1 MRYMMLLG
9 LAIVATA
16 ANGAKG
22 QDAALK
28 NLPGQPDGFVE
39 TSNEK
44 VTFDNGQGGAG
55 DLDVVK
61 MVSKPGAGYLIV
73 TLSDIRSSKGDFRV
87 VVTDSSGTEAVGGD
101 LVVREGGPGATAH
114 IFVDGPAASFKVVPS
129 SSGAV
134 SGGFTVDQIAF
145 RFPVGRVQS
154 IIGADQREQ
163 LAGVDDAVIVAA
175 ADAVARVIYTQAG
188 SPFVCSGFLVGSSS
202 FITNE
207 HCVATQAT
215 CASTFVQFGYQFS
228 KNGNLQQGQTYSCQA
243 VKRVNADLDYA
254 VLTLAPGPDG
264 RQAGEVRRVLE
275 VAATPPTAG
284 QKVTVIGHPAGE
296 PKQVS
301 RKDCVVHAVG
311 VDGRVKGVDLQHS
324 CDTLGGNSGSP
335 VIDANGKV
343 VGLHHYGDQ
352 PDSNRTRLESSG
364 HLRQG
369 RRRRRVVGR
378 AEAACRQRRAPA

>member
-1 MRYMMLLG
+1 MRMGYMIFLG
-9 LAIVATA
+9 LVIITTA
-16 ANGAKG
+16 ANAGRG
-22 QDAALK
+22 QGAALES
-28 NLPGQPDGFVE
+28 LRGQPDGFVE
-39 TSNEK
+39 TSGEK
-44 VTFDNGQGGAG
+44 VTFNNGQGSTG

-61 MVSKPGAGYLIV
+61 TVSKPGAGYLIV
-73 TLSDIRSSKGDFRV
+73 TLADIRSFKGDFQV
-87 VVTDSSGTEAVGGD
+87 VVTDASGAEAVGGD
-101 LVVREGGPGATAH
+101 LVVREGAPGAIAH
-114 IFVDGPAASFKVVPS
+114 IFVDGPIASFKVVPS
-129 SSGAV
+129 SSGEV

-163 LAGVDDAVIVAA
+163 LVGVDDPVIVAA
-175 ADAVARVIYTQAG
+175 ADAVGRVIYTQAG
-188 SPFVCSGFLVGSSS
+188 SPFVCSGFLIGSSS

-228 KNGNLQQGQTYSCQA
+228 KNGNLQQGQTYRCQA
-243 VKRVNADLDYA
+243 VKRVNTDLDYA

-275 VAATPPTAG
+275 VAVTLPAAG

-311 VDGRVKGVDLQHS
+311 VEGRVGGVDLQHS
-324 CDTLGGNSGSP
+324 CDTLKGNSGSP
-335 VIDANGKV
+335 MIDAVGKV
-343 VGLHHYGDQ
+343 VGLHHYGVNETVTGPGWNQ
-352 PDSNRTRLESSG
+352 AVIFSK
-364 HLRQG
+364 
-369 RRRRRVVGR
+369 VVADG
-378 AEAACRQRRAPA
+378 AS